1 MKRLLLVPLL
11 LAAASLT
18 ACYQEQ
24 PDVVAVPVA
33 VPASDPVIIV
43 GPAGEKGDTGAQ
55 GDQGNTGNQGAEGV
69 QGDQG
74 VEGQQGVEGEQ
85 GEQGVDGSDR
95 R

>member
-43 GPAGEKGDTGAQ
+43 GPAGEKGDTG
-55 GDQGNTGNQGAEGV
+55 NQGTEGV

-74 VEGQQGVEGEQ
+74 VEGQQGVAGEQ

>member
-11 LAAASLT
+11 LTAASLT

-24 PDVVAVPVA
+24 PDVVALPVA

-43 GPAGEKGDTGAQ
+43 GPAGEKGDTGNTGDTGAQ
-55 GDQGNTGNQGAEGV
+55 GDQGNT
-69 QGDQG
+69 GDQG